1 MISPSQHGASAAV
14 YKPLRFGNQGAAPP
28 SYRAHM
34 TSPSHLLATRRDS
47 ARARAT
53 VGRAGFSLG
62 LIAALLLS
70 ACAST
75 APVSDPG
82 QAGVALPAAWAQ
94 ASNAAN
100 AAPADLSHWWQRFND
115 AQMLNVQ
122 SRLDA
127 NRTCSKDFTNR
138 LSVNVQGQGAAP
150 VGPRRP

>member
-1 MISPSQHGASAAV
+1 
-14 YKPLRFGNQGAAPP
+14 
-28 SYRAHM
+28 M

-100 AAPADLSHWWQRFND
+100 ATPADLSHWWQRFND
-115 AQMLNVQ
+115 AQLTQDRKSTRLN
-122 SRLDA
+122 S
-127 NRTCSKDFTNR
+127 SH
-138 LSVNVQGQGAAP
+138 
-150 VGPRRP
+150 